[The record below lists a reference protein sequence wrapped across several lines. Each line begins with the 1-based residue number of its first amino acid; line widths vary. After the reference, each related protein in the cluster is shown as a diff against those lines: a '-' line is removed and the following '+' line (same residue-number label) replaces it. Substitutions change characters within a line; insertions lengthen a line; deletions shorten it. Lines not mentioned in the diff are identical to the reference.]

1 MTLTIQSSNRV
12 ETLQA
17 CLAQRLANAPPADP
31 FAREQI
37 VVPTFAMARWLNLR
51 LAQSH
56 GVAANIDYPQPAAW
70 VWRLA
75 QDLLDDLPRQDPF
88 SREAVGW
95 RVYALLPG
103 LLEQDAFG
111 VLRDYLAD
119 DRNGI
124 KRWQLAQRIAEGFD
138 RYLSYRPH
146 LIRDWS
152 SGGDGHWQARLWR
165 ALLADR
171 GQQHRVAV
179 LARLIDRLRQP
190 GAELRLP
197 SRVSLFCLSTLP
209 ELYLEV
215 VRELAARVDLQ
226 MYLHCP
232 SDQYWADLESEK
244 RKSRRQLSQPGQG
257 DLFDAGNELLASWGR
272 LGQVFQDQLLEQG
285 ADGATDIDLFSAP
298 DGDSLLEQLQRSIF
312 SLEAKPVLQLS
323 DDSIGLHVCH
333 SAMRE
338 CEVLRDRLL
347 DTLESDP
354 TLNPEDILVMIPDIA
369 GYAPYIEAVFQQ
381 QAVPFNVS
389 DISLADEHPL
399 VMTFLQLLELPGSRF
414 TQSEILSLL
423 DNEALQLR
431 FEFDAEAL
439 AQIHRLVEQGHT
451 RWGIDAE
458 HKANLDLPATPGNTW
473 QQLGERFFAGF
484 ALAGDELWRGISP
497 LAAADEAAG
506 VAIGRF
512 WHFLDRLNLWRERLA
527 TARGAGQ
534 WQSLLMQLLDD
545 FFVESDPRESRL
557 QQIRDAISQIGA
569 AGDSEISAELLAYLM
584 QRLLKSSEQ
593 SGQLYSGGI
602 TFCGMHPMRSIPF
615 RVICLLGM
623 NHGDFPRR
631 DPPSD
636 FEIIAAEP
644 RYGDPSR
651 RLEDRYLMLETLLC
665 ARQKLYLSYTGR
677 SLKDNSEI
685 QPSALV
691 QELLDF
697 IDSHFDAGG
706 ETTRPSAALT
716 RVHPMQAFSADNY
729 RAGEFSYS
737 GYWCAVA
744 RRIGTGGET
753 APRPWP
759 RQALAASEHGES
771 IDVAQLRRFVT
782 DPVQY
787 FFRQRLGIYLQGEDL
802 TDDDEPFELSALD
815 TWQIKARLTN
825 DRLAGR
831 SDGIER
837 LRAEGLLA
845 HGHAADSQVE
855 SIRDDLAGSLQV
867 IDEYSGIA
875 KQSLAVK
882 IEFDD
887 DSRLEGSV
895 VDFYPGK
902 GLMVCHPGK
911 FRGRYLLALWIDHL
925 AICAGGAA
933 SEADFPSLLIAEDKR
948 WRIPAIAAADA
959 RAQLADYC
967 ALYRRGLELPLP
979 VFPQASYDRARA
991 KDRDQA
997 VQSAMRAWQN
1007 SRAAGD
1013 NTNAYLKLA
1022 LQAGY
1027 RLPFDDPDF
1036 DAYAARLY
1044 ARLLDEASDR

>member
-1 MTLTIQSSNRV
+1 MALTIQSSNRV

-17 CLAQRLANAPPADP
+17 CLARRLADAPPTDP
-31 FAREQI
+31 FARELI
-37 VVPTFAMARWLNLR
+37 VVPTFAMGRWLNLR

-75 QDLLDDLPRQDPF
+75 QDLLVDLPQQDPY
-88 SREAVGW
+88 SREAIGW

-111 VLRDYLAD
+111 VLRGYLAD

-124 KRWQLAQRIAEGFD
+124 KRWQLAQRIAQSFD
-138 RYLSYRPH
+138 RYLAYRPQ

-152 SGGDGHWQARLWR
+152 EGGERHWQACLWR
-165 ALLADR
+165 ALLADS
-171 GQQHRVAV
+171 GQLHRVAI
-179 LARLIDRLRQP
+179 LARMIDRLRQP
-190 GAELRLP
+190 GAALPLP

-209 ELYLEV
+209 ALYLEV
-215 VRELAARVDLQ
+215 VRELAAKVDLQ

-244 RKSRRQLSQPGQG
+244 RKSRRQLSHPGQG
-257 DLFDAGNELLASWGR
+257 ELFDAGNELLASWGR

-298 DGDSLLEQLQRSIF
+298 DGDSLLGQLQRSIF
-312 SLEAKPVLQLS
+312 SLEAKFGLQS
-323 DDSIGLHVCH
+323 TDDSISLHVCH

-347 DTLESDP
+347 DMLESDP

-369 GYAPYIEAVFQQ
+369 GYAAYIEAVFQQ
-381 QAVPFNVS
+381 QTVPFNIS

-423 DNEALQLR
+423 DNEALRLR
-431 FEFDAEAL
+431 FEFDAAAL

-451 RWGIDAE
+451 RWGIDAK
-458 HKANLDLPATPGNTW
+458 HKAALDLPATAGNTW

-484 ALAGDELWRGISP
+484 ALAGDDLWRGISP
-497 LAAADEAAG
+497 LAADDETGG

-527 TARGAGQ
+527 AGRGASQ

-569 AGDSEISAELLAYLM
+569 AGDSEISPDLLAYLL
-584 QRLLKSSEQ
+584 QRLLKTSEQ

-602 TFCGMHPMRSIPF
+602 TFCGMRPMRSIPF
-615 RVICLLGM
+615 QVICLLGM

-636 FEIIAAEP
+636 FEIVAAEP
-644 RYGDPSR
+644 RSGDPSR

-685 QPSALV
+685 QPSVLV

-697 IDSHFDAGG
+697 IDTHFDAGG
-706 ETTRPSAALT
+706 DATRPSTALT
-716 RVHPMQAFSADNY
+716 WVHPMQVFSAANFS
-729 RAGEFSYS
+729 AEGFSYS
-737 GYWCAVA
+737 DYWCAVA
-744 RRIGTGGET
+744 QRIRTGGET
-753 APRPWP
+753 APRTWP

-771 IDVAQLRRFVT
+771 IDLAQLRRFVA

-787 FFRQRLGIYLQGEDL
+787 FFRQRLGIYLQSEDL
-802 TDDDEPFELSALD
+802 TEDDEPFELSGLD
-815 TWQIKARLTN
+815 AWQIKARLAG

-831 SDGIER
+831 EDGIER

-845 HGHAADSQVE
+845 HGHAADTQVE
-855 SIRDDLAGSLQV
+855 RIRDDLAGALQS
-867 IDEYSGIA
+867 IDEYTGAA
-875 KQSLAVK
+875 KQALPVK

-887 DSRLEGSV
+887 GSRLEGSV

-902 GLMVCHPGK
+902 SLMVCHPGK
-911 FRGRYLLALWIDHL
+911 FKGRYLLALWIDHL
-925 AICAGGAA
+925 AICAVGAA
-933 SEADFPSLLIAEDKR
+933 SESDFPSILITEDKC
-948 WRIPAIAAADA
+948 WRIPALTAGDA
-959 RAQLADYC
+959 RALLADCC

-979 VFPQASYDRARA
+979 VFPQTSYERARA
-991 KDRDQA
+991 KDRDKA
-997 VQSAMRAWQN
+997 VQSALRSWQN
-1007 SRAAGD
+1007 PRATGD
-1013 NTNAYLKLA
+1013 NTNAYLRLM

-1027 RLPFDDPDF
+1027 RLPFDDPEF
-1036 DAYAARLY
+1036 DQYADRFY